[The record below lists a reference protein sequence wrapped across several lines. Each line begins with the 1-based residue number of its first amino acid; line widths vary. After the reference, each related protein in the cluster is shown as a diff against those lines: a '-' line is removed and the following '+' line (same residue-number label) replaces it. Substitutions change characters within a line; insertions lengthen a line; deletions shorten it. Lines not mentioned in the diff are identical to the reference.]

1 MFFFTNTWIFCSY
14 SIISYIMIIP
24 SIISSYF
31 IIKPAI
37 IASNP
42 VARTIVLL
50 REVSIIMA
58 FIMTIMAF
66 DVKLLDPYIPSIP
79 ILRGR
84 IYSTSWNSLSFLL
97 LSMNEKRNKISFLML
112 LYPSP
117 WYHPWFFL
125 IEIPRI
131 SSNDENLLLFIIVV
145 MKVSQIWGIPLRVT
159 LIDSL
164 LGIISPTLYNWSLNM
179 ISS

>member
-1 MFFFTNTWIFCSY
+1 
-14 SIISYIMIIP
+14 MIIP

-117 WYHPWFFL
+117 
-125 IEIPRI
+125 
-131 SSNDENLLLFIIVV
+131 
-145 MKVSQIWGIPLRVT
+145 
-159 LIDSL
+159 
-164 LGIISPTLYNWSLNM
+164 
-179 ISS
+179 